1 MSTQIEQAKSIV
13 AGIGESLTAIRRAAV
28 ETQARIGNLE
38 VEHTRILAS
47 PVTREDYIAMAHA
60 EIDRKADAY
69 KAKVVG
75 NIKDQL
81 DERRASAP
89 YGLHAAHAKVSFLR
103 AKAAGSADNGSLL
116 GALRGADAAGDWDN
130 RPLNQWAATFLL
142 RDEMKGAIADAIHAV
157 QPWPH
162 ADAPTFAASQ
172 KRLAAI
178 EAELESLRAQ
188 LDALRNEAASAGI
201 DLDASPIAGEDEGR
215 QDDAQGIEG
224 GRAPDDPNVPEYVC
238 LIDGRKVFWHIDP
251 KTGQRKQ
258 RLAS

>member
-1 MSTQIEQAKSIV
+1 MSTQIEQAKSMV
-13 AGIGESLTAIRRAAV
+13 AGIGESLAAIRRAAV
-28 ETQARIGNLE
+28 ELQARIGNLE
-38 VEHTRILAS
+38 AEHTRILAS

-69 KAKVVG
+69 MAKVAG

-89 YGLHAAHAKVSFLR
+89 YGLYAAHAKVSFLR
-103 AKAAGSADNGSLL
+103 AKAAGSADNGGLL
-116 GALRGADAAGDWDN
+116 GELRGADGAGDWDN

-201 DLDASPIAGEDEGR
+201 DLDASPIAGEDEGG
-215 QDDAQGIEG
+215 QDDAQGLEG

-238 LIDGRKVFWHIDP
+238 LIDGRKVLWHIDP
-251 KTGQRKQ
+251 KTGQRMQ
-258 RLAS
+258 RLA